1 MSNTINALLMFTR
14 TLAHE
19 VFPALDN
26 MTVKR
31 ETISDCNIVCKCIT
45 LGFASAFPPIS
56 GLTVP
61 QRTAIGNIVLF
72 YTRTVGDDYFFD
84 SPKVKLLSCAV
95 YAKDIITFINMHSD
109 KYCNE
114 NFDFLLTIPAY
125 IISELIRSMSLFEVI
140 TPAQNSPLPPGMPH
154 FYQQPNIYTILKKH
168 RDALIKFPLANPK
181 HGY

>member
-1 MSNTINALLMFTR
+1 MSNTINDLLMFTR

-31 ETISDCNIVCKCIT
+31 ETISDYNIVCKCIT
-45 LGFASAFPPIS
+45 LGFASAFPPIPM
-56 GLTVP
+56 LTVP
-61 QRTAIGNIVLF
+61 QRVAIGNIVLF
-72 YTRTVGDDYFFD
+72 YTRDIGNDYFFA

-95 YAKDIITFINMHSD
+95 YAKDMLTFINLHSD

-125 IISELIRSMSLFEVI
+125 VISELIRSMSLFEVI
-140 TPAQNSPLPPGMPH
+140 TPVQDSPLPPWLPH
-154 FYQQPNIYTILKKH
+154 FYRQPNIYAILKKH
-168 RDALIKFPLANPK
+168 RDTLIKFPIASPR